1 MEQKFKIF
9 MVDNQPYLTI
19 DENVIIGDKAIVTVG
34 DLFPT
39 LVECQNED
47 QIKIIQESKLS
58 MTKRHKVVM
67 TPDKM
72 NLDEQTLS
80 LLKGKEGSVVVEYN
94 EGEIKIV
101 EDM

>member
-9 MVDNQPYLTI
+9 MVDDRPYLTV
-19 DENVIIGDKAIVTVG
+19 DENVNIGDKAIVTVG
-34 DLFPT
+34 DLYPT

-58 MTKRHKVVM
+58 MTKRHKVVL

-72 NLDEQTLS
+72 NLDKETLKTLIENDGS
-80 LLKGKEGSVVVEYN
+80 LFVEYVD
-94 EGEIKIV
+94 GEIKII
-101 EDM
+101 ENL

>member
-9 MVDNQPYLTI
+9 MVDDRPYLTV
-19 DENVIIGDKAIVTVG
+19 DENVNIGDKAIVTVG

-58 MTKRHKVVM
+58 MTKRHKVVL

-72 NLDEQTLS
+72 NLDKETLKTLIENDGS
-80 LLKGKEGSVVVEYN
+80 LFVEYVD
-94 EGEIKIV
+94 GEIKII
-101 EDM
+101 EDL

>member
-1 MEQKFKIF
+1 
-9 MVDNQPYLTI
+9 MVDDRPYLTV
-19 DENVIIGDKAIVTVG
+19 DENVNIGDKAIVTVG

-58 MTKRHKVVM
+58 MTKRHKVVL

-72 NLDEQTLS
+72 NLDKETLKTLIENDGS
-80 LLKGKEGSVVVEYN
+80 LFVEYVD
-94 EGEIKIV
+94 GEIKII
-101 EDM
+101 ENL

>member
-9 MVDNQPYLTI
+9 MVDDRPYLTV
-19 DENVIIGDKAIVTVG
+19 DENVNIGDKAIVTVG
-34 DLFPT
+34 DLYPT

-58 MTKRHKVVM
+58 MTKTHKVVL

-72 NLDEQTLS
+72 NLDKETLKTLIENDGS
-80 LLKGKEGSVVVEYN
+80 LFVEYVD
-94 EGEIKIV
+94 GEIKII
-101 EDM
+101 ENL

>member
-9 MVDNQPYLTI
+9 MVDDRPYLTV
-19 DENVIIGDKAIVTVG
+19 DENVNIGDKAIVTVG
-34 DLFPT
+34 DLYPT

-58 MTKRHKVVM
+58 MTKRHKVVL

-72 NLDEQTLS
+72 NLDKETLKTLIENDGS
-80 LLKGKEGSVVVEYN
+80 LFVEYVD
-94 EGEIKIV
+94 GEIKII
-101 EDM
+101 EDL

>member
-9 MVDNQPYLTI
+9 MVDDRPYLTV
-19 DENVIIGDKAIVTVG
+19 DKNVNIGDKAIVTVG
-34 DLFPT
+34 DLYPT

-58 MTKRHKVVM
+58 MTKRHKVVL

-72 NLDEQTLS
+72 NLDKETLKTLIENDGS
-80 LLKGKEGSVVVEYN
+80 LFVEYVD
-94 EGEIKIV
+94 GEIKII
-101 EDM
+101 ENL